1 MWSASHLD
9 KQLLEILL
17 ELPWVGGNG
26 HRADICEFGDVD
38 HQTETIKKEQKSGG
52 FNKRCSVF
60 WNTTACAWQWGGLG
74 VACLDFSSKSTKSSY
89 IWTKDL
95 VVPSQQFSI
104 CKQRKGICS
113 IRIPAKPQF
122 NLSVPEWCPVAFVQ
136 DMNINHMHTHTHTQL
151 GLVGALTGV
160 TSLWFSFT
168 QITTICPKFGWRQ
181 NNLVL
186 RL

>member
-52 FNKRCSVF
+52 FNKRCSAF

-136 DMNINHMHTHTHTQL
+136 DMNINHMHTHTHTARA
-151 GLVGALTGV
+151 GWCTDWSYKPLVFFYTNHYNLSKVRV
-160 TSLWFSFT
+160 TT
-168 QITTICPKFGWRQ
+168 E
-181 NNLVL
+181 
-186 RL
+186 